1 MGITCKPIGKFKSIM
16 RKMENK
22 LEKEKKLVTSKKKDD
37 K

>member
-1 MGITCKPIGKFKSIM
+1 MGITCKPISKFKSIM

-22 LEKEKKLVTSKKKDD
+22 IEEERKTHKNKKKDD

>member
-1 MGITCKPIGKFKSIM
+1 MGLTCKPIGKFKSIM

-22 LEKEKKLVTSKKKDD
+22 LEEERKTQKSKKKDG